1 MLSLSKPHSA
11 PEGVK
16 GTEIKMPVL
25 SPTMTEG
32 TIVKWHKKEGDSI
45 QPGDMICEVQTD
57 KAIVGMEL
65 EEEGILAKI
74 LISEDTK
81 NVQIGE
87 IIALFVEEGENWK
100 DVEIPERTASADAT
114 AAAVESD
121 KQQAAATDQPASLSE
136 NQKISPSVRNLLEQ
150 FNIDANRVQ
159 PTGPKNIL
167 LKSDVLGYIQSNNLK
182 SVDLTSSAASASKPS
197 QQPAAKQRTSAAR
210 STENSFIDIELSS
223 MRRTI
228 AKRLTESKSTIPH
241 AYMDVACNVN
251 NALKYQAELK
261 KKKIAASF
269 NDIIIKAVA
278 LALKKVPEVN
288 SIFNAD
294 RQGIEPLRSVDVSV
308 AVATE
313 NGLITPI
320 IWNANQLSVSEINAQ
335 VKHLAG
341 KAREGKLQ
349 PNEFIGGSFSISNLG
364 NYRSVWMCLICFTN
378 FQRFDK

>member
-1 MLSLSKPHSA
+1 
-11 PEGVK
+11 
-16 GTEIKMPVL
+16 MPVL

-65 EEEGILAKI
+65 EEECILAKI
-74 LISEDTK
+74 LISEDSK
-81 NVQIGE
+81 NVKIGE
-87 IIALFVEEGENWK
+87 VIALFVEEGEDWK
-100 DVEIPERTASADAT
+100 DVEVPERAASSESAPAEVKSADQHEAT
-114 AAAVESD
+114 TGAAH
-121 KQQAAATDQPASLSE
+121 QQAGLSE
-136 NQKISPSVRNLLEQ
+136 HQKISPSVRNLLEQ
-150 FNIDANRVQ
+150 YNIDANRVQ
-159 PTGPKNIL
+159 ATGPKNIL

-182 SVDLTSSAASASKPS
+182 SVDLTSATGAAAASQSS
-197 QQPAAKQRTSAAR
+197 QQPAGKQRTSAAAAR
-210 STENSFIDIELSS
+210 STENSFIDIELSN

-261 KKKIAASF
+261 KQKIAASF
-269 NDIIIKAVA
+269 NDIIIKAAA

-288 SIFNAD
+288 STFNTDKQA
-294 RQGIEPLRSVDVSV
+294 IELSRSVDVSV
-308 AVATE
+308 AVATP

-320 IWNANQLSVSEINAQ
+320 VWNANQLSVSEINAQ
-335 VKHLAG
+335 VKHLAV

-349 PNEFIGGSFSISNLG
+349 PNEFIGGTFSISNLG
-364 NYRSVWMCLICFTN
+364 KPV
-378 FQRFDK
+378 FDFF

>member
-1 MLSLSKPHSA
+1 MELISFLLSLVPT
-11 PEGVK
+11 EGVK

-32 TIVKWHKKEGDSI
+32 TIVKWHKKEGDPI

-81 NVQIGE
+81 NVKIGE
-87 IIALFVEEGENWK
+87 IIALFVEEGEDWK
-100 DVEIPERTASADAT
+100 EVEIPERKVASSESAPAT
-114 AAAVESD
+114 VQSEQHEAAASH
-121 KQQAAATDQPASLSE
+121 QQASLSE
-136 NQKISPSVRNLLEQ
+136 HQKISPSVRNLLEQ

-159 PTGPKNIL
+159 ATGPKNIL

-182 SVDLTSSAASASKPS
+182 SVDLTSSAVATSKPSPQSASK
-197 QQPAAKQRTSAAR
+197 QRASAATR
-210 STENSFIDIELSS
+210 STENAFIDIELSN

-261 KKKIAASF
+261 KQKIAVSF

-288 SIFNAD
+288 STFNAD
-294 RQGIEPLRSVDVSV
+294 KQAGELSRSVDVSV

-320 IWNANQLSVSEINAQ
+320 IWNANQLSIGEINAQ

-364 NYRSVWMCLICFTN
+364 KQSKRVFRS
-378 FQRFDK
+378 

>member
-1 MLSLSKPHSA
+1 
-11 PEGVK
+11 
-16 GTEIKMPVL
+16 
-25 SPTMTEG
+25 MTEG
-32 TIVKWHKKEGDSI
+32 TIVKWHKKEGDPI

-57 KAIVGMEL
+57 KAIVGMEM

-81 NVQIGE
+81 NVKIGE
-87 IIALFVEEGENWK
+87 IIALFVEEGEDWK
-100 DVEIPERTASADAT
+100 DVEMPEQKAASSESTVTAAGEQPEATAS
-114 AAAVESD
+114 
-121 KQQAAATDQPASLSE
+121 QAQASPGE
-136 NQKISPSVRNLLEQ
+136 HQKISPSVRNLLEQ
-150 FNIDANRVQ
+150 FNINANRV
-159 PTGPKNIL
+159 PATGPKNIL

-182 SVDLTSSAASASKPS
+182 SVDLTSSTTAFAKPS
-197 QQPAAKQRTSAAR
+197 QQPAGQQRTAAAAR
-210 STENSFIDIELSS
+210 STENSYVDIELSN

-251 NALKYQAELK
+251 NAIKYQAELK
-261 KKKIAASF
+261 KQKIAASF

-294 RQGIEPLRSVDVSV
+294 KQAIELSRSVDVSV

-320 IWNANQLSVSEINAQ
+320 VFNANQLSISEINAQ

-364 NYRSVWMCLICFTN
+364 KVFEKVA
-378 FQRFDK
+378 FQKL

>member
-1 MLSLSKPHSA
+1 
-11 PEGVK
+11 
-16 GTEIKMPVL
+16 MPVL

-32 TIVKWHKKEGDSI
+32 TIVKWHKKEGDPI

-74 LISEDTK
+74 LIGEDTK
-81 NVQIGE
+81 NVKIGE
-87 IIALFVEEGENWK
+87 IIALFVEEGEDWK
-100 DVEIPERTASADAT
+100 DVEIPERTAASADAP
-114 AAAVESD
+114 AAAASSD
-121 KQQAAATDQPASLSE
+121 QQPAAAAPQPASLDDH
-136 NQKISPSVRNLLEQ
+136 QKISPSVRNLLEQ

-159 PTGPKNIL
+159 ATGPKNIL

-182 SVDLTSSAASASKPS
+182 SVDLTAATASKPS
-197 QQPAAKQRTSAAR
+197 QQSATKQRSPAAAAR
-210 STENSFIDIELSS
+210 STENSYVDIELSN

-261 KKKIAASF
+261 KQKIAASF

-288 SIFNAD
+288 SVFNAD
-294 RQGIEPLRSVDVSV
+294 RQEAERSRSVDISV

-320 IWNANQLSVSEINAQ
+320 VWNANQLSVGEINAT
-335 VKHLAG
+335 VKALAA

-364 NYRSVWMCLICFTN
+364 KRVGCF
-378 FQRFDK
+378 